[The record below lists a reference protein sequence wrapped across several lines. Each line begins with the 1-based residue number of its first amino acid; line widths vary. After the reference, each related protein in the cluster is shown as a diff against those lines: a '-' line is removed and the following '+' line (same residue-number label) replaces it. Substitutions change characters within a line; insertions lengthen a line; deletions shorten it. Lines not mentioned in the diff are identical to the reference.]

1 MDKVTIEVAIDRDL
15 LDEAEHLEVSI
26 PEALDAAM
34 RARVR
39 DEKARRWREEN
50 AEAIAFNN
58 RELQEN
64 GLWSDG
70 LRLF

>member
-1 MDKVTIEVAIDRDL
+1 MDKVTIEVAIRRDL
-15 LDEAEHLEVSI
+15 LEEAETLDISVPQALEEAVRAKVS
-26 PEALDAAM
+26 A
-34 RARVR
+34 
-39 DEKARRWREEN
+39 EKARRWREEN

-58 RELQEN
+58 KELEAN